1 MGFLIRGECMKHWL
15 IGIVSLIGV
24 IGGGALMMT
33 YAFTQDM
40 DSDET
45 REAEIQQKAK
55 TYLEKHLPKAKV
67 TGSIYDNMGNFS
79 FEYAARAVD
88 EKTNTEFFVYQQEES
103 GKFVDTYH
111 ASLWEDRLERRIPS
125 PTLEKLKDQLSVTV
139 LYDNDKIQRLG
150 RGRFDSNAYLR
161 AEIAPTLLVDVPR
174 KRHEQDRAQIKEW
187 AKSLREQGILRHM
200 TVEVDY
206 VSEKGELLENGNS
219 LFVTL

>member
-1 MGFLIRGECMKHWL
+1 MKRWF
-15 IGIVSLIGV
+15 IVIASLIGV

-33 YAFTQDM
+33 SAFTKDM
-40 DSDET
+40 ESDGT
-45 REAEIQQKAK
+45 KEAEIQQKAK

-67 TGSIYDNMGNFS
+67 TGSLYDNMGNFS

-103 GKFVDTYH
+103 GRLVDSHH
-111 ASLWEDRLERRIPS
+111 ASLWEDRLEQRILS

-150 RGRFDSNAYLR
+150 KVRFDSNAYLR
-161 AEIAPTLLVDVPR
+161 TEVAPTILISVPR
-174 KRHEQDRAQIKEW
+174 KQSEQDKTQITAW
-187 AKSLREQGILRHM
+187 AKSLREQKILQYM
-200 TVEVDY
+200 TVKVDY
-206 VSEKGELLENGNS
+206 VSEKGELLEDGNS

>member
-1 MGFLIRGECMKHWL
+1 MQRSDRVKRWF
-15 IGIVSLIGV
+15 IVVASLVGV

-40 DSDET
+40 ESDGT
-45 REAEIQQKAK
+45 KEAEVQQKAK
-55 TYLEKHLPKAKV
+55 TYLEKHLPEAKV

-88 EKTNTEFFVYQQEES
+88 EKTNTEFFVYQQKES

-111 ASLWEDRLERRIPS
+111 AALWEDRLEQRIPS

-150 RGRFDSNAYLR
+150 KVRFDSNAYLR

-200 TVEVDY
+200 TVKVDY
-206 VSEKGELLENGNS
+206 VSEKGELLENGKS

>member
-1 MGFLIRGECMKHWL
+1 MKHWL

-24 IGGGALMMT
+24 IGSGALMMT

-79 FEYAARAVD
+79 FEYAARAID
-88 EKTNTEFFVYQQEES
+88 EKTNTEFFVYQDEES
-103 GKFVDTYH
+103 GRFVDTYH
-111 ASLWEDRLERRIPS
+111 ASLWEDQLERRIMP
-125 PTLEKLKDQLSVTV
+125 PTLENIDEELEVHV
-139 LYDNDKIQRLG
+139 LYDNEKIQQLDDA
-150 RGRFDSNAYLR
+150 RFEPEAYLR
-161 AEIAPTLLVDVPR
+161 EDVAPTILIDVHR
-174 KRHEQDRAQIKEW
+174 KRHELDKVRIEEW
-187 AKSLREQGILRHM
+187 AKSLREQKILQHM
-200 TVEVDY
+200 TVKIDY
-206 VSEKGELLENGNS
+206 VSKKGELLEDGNS

>member
-1 MGFLIRGECMKHWL
+1 MKHWL

-24 IGGGALMMT
+24 IGSGALMMT

-79 FEYAARAVD
+79 FEYAARAID
-88 EKTNTEFFVYQQEES
+88 EKTNTEFFVYQDEES
-103 GKFVDTYH
+103 GRFVDTYH
-111 ASLWEDRLERRIPS
+111 ASLWEDQLERRITL
-125 PTLEKLKDQLSVTV
+125 PTLNDVNAELDMVV
-139 LYDNDKIQRLG
+139 LFDNDKIQQLDNA
-150 RGRFDSNAYLR
+150 RFDSKAYLR
-161 AEIAPTLLVDVPR
+161 TEVAPTILISVPR
-174 KRHEQDRAQIKEW
+174 KQSEQDKTQITAW
-187 AKSLREQGILRHM
+187 AKSLREQKILQYM
-200 TVEVDY
+200 TVKVDY
-206 VSEKGELLENGNS
+206 VSEKGELLEDGNS